1 MDKTEVYTTGKHM
14 IGPDVEFKTFN
25 ADAHFVELDDVAIFT
40 ADKLE
45 VDIQLHHEQY
55 TENLWWRIKDSK
67 NLNIFYVYFV
77 TPPYKY
83 NFSI

>member
-45 VDIQLHHEQY
+45 VDIQLIIS
-55 TENLWWRIKDSK
+55 NLLRIFIWKSNNNDK
-67 NLNIFYVYFV
+67 VL
-77 TPPYKY
+77 
-83 NFSI
+83 